1 MKKPWFIWFSLF
13 SFMLLFMWCNFTI
26 FFRKKGKGLWGDL
39 AGKFLLLWFGL
50 VMIPCG
56 LMSVLLYMLTQLL
69 PSAALIWNLFI
80 IIYIYAIGVYITNNL
95 YSWYQKNLT

>member
-1 MKKPWFIWFSLF
+1 
-13 SFMLLFMWCNFTI
+13 
-26 FFRKKGKGLWGDL
+26 
-39 AGKFLLLWFGL
+39 
-50 VMIPCG
+50 
-56 LMSVLLYMLTQLL
+56 MSVLLYMLTQLL